1 MRKWGGEENW
11 PTTPDQKTNP
21 PPVNLANPTTY
32 NTFFLLTKWN
42 YRADLWNP
50 LTRRI
55 LPSCGG
61 GNEWRRWTVGALAKG
76 YWEWD
81 QETLLAVVLMVA
93 MSDHGSYRARVKRCW
108 RVKGRKFDIR
118 GHLRLERKLQ
128 ENLFIFLK
136 LKILKRKWF
145 WF

>member
-11 PTTPDQKTNP
+11 PTTLDQNSNP
-21 PPVNLANPTTY
+21 PHVNLADPTTC

-42 YRADLWNP
+42 CRADLWNP

-61 GNEWRRWTVGALAKG
+61 GGEWRRWTVGALAKG
-76 YWEWD
+76 YREWD

-93 MSDHGSYRARVKRCW
+93 MSDHGSYWARVKRCW
-108 RVKGRKFDIR
+108 RVRGRKFEIG

-128 ENLFIFLK
+128 ETLFIFLK
-136 LKILKRKWF
+136 LF
-145 WF
+145 YF